1 MDGWAALTALL
12 LSPQGRAALTGGM
25 PGEVVKQVRLTLRW
39 TQQELAAR
47 SGWSQST
54 ISRIEDDKTR
64 SARDIDVLADL
75 ARALGIPRA
84 ALYQAGEG
92 DRGRTL
98 DGMDRRDVLGRTL
111 ALAVAAL
118 LPQGVAT
125 AGRIDAA
132 QVTQCWTALH
142 RLFELDDQH
151 GGTEVYQMAAAMARR
166 LQEALQRG
174 SYQSEV
180 GRELQA
186 VTAAT
191 TEHAAWLAYD
201 GGWAQQARQWWL
213 ETCHLAD
220 LSGVPDSRVTALAS
234 MAQQAGDDPHRGSE
248 TVDLAQAARAAGG
261 NQASPTLLSLLAA
274 RAAVGHAGTGDRAAA
289 TSSIA
294 QARTWLDQG
303 RRGDEPFWLDFW
315 GPADLAWN
323 ETRVA
328 LAFGQGKLAVGAAR
342 AALAANDAEAYPRN
356 QTLYTVGL
364 GSVLTRVGQFDE
376 AIAVTSDTVH
386 RMDAMHGCGRAAT
399 HLHHTIDL
407 LGRQNYPP
415 ETSFTAAARRLLPA
429 SA

>member
-12 LSPQGRAALTGGM
+12 LSPQGRTALTCGT
-25 PGEVVKQVRLTLRW
+25 PGQVVKLVRITLRW
-39 TQQELAAR
+39 TQQDLADR

-64 SARDIDVLADL
+64 GARDLDVLADL
-75 ARALGIPRA
+75 ARTLGIPCS
-84 ALYQAGEG
+84 ALYQAGGG

-98 DGMDRRDVLGRTL
+98 EGMDRRDVLGRTL

-118 LPQGVAT
+118 LPQGVAA

-132 QVTQCWTALH
+132 QVGQCWTALH
-142 RLFELDDQH
+142 RLFELDDQY
-151 GGTEVYQMAAAMARR
+151 GGTEVYQMAAEMARR

-201 GGWAQQARQWWL
+201 AGWAQQARQWWL

-220 LSGVPDSRVTALAS
+220 LSGIPDSRVTALAS
-234 MAQQAGDDPHRGSE
+234 MAQQAGDDPQRGSE
-248 TVDLAQAARAAGG
+248 TVDLAQAARAAAG

-274 RAAVGHAGTGDRAAA
+274 REAVGQAWAGDRVAA

-294 QARTWLDQG
+294 QARTWLDRG

-315 GPADLAWN
+315 GPADLAWH

-328 LAFGQGKLAVGAAR
+328 LAFGQGTLAVGAAR
-342 AALAANDAEAYPRN
+342 AALVANDAQAYPRN
-356 QTLYTVGL
+356 QALYTVGL

-376 AIAVTSDTVH
+376 AIVITSEAVQ
-386 RMDAMHGCGRAAT
+386 RMDAMRGCGRAVT
-399 HLHHTIDL
+399 KLHSTIDL

-415 ETSFTAAARRLLPA
+415 ATSFAAAARPLLPT